1 LIFEQKYMV
10 GSGLNQNLTS
20 AHALVWVLD
29 EWWLWKVSLRSYVSP
44 LPFALFSYW
53 IVFRFHKSTRVV
65 GSYYIPTHQMW
76 LSIYSGP

>member
-1 LIFEQKYMV
+1 MTFEGFFCDGLKTNNYRLLIFEQKYMV

-44 LPFALFSYW
+44 LPFALFSY
-53 IVFRFHKSTRVV
+53 
-65 GSYYIPTHQMW
+65 
-76 LSIYSGP
+76 